1 MGKRGHYA
9 GGKIRG
15 GHSSIIPMAEK
26 LVKEAEKLE
35 AVVGIAPGFIDSRA
49 KSRKPRIEFKI
60 IPIGLEAIV
69 LGNNSKQ
76 SILIYSSSPE
86 ETKTALESILEK

>member
-9 GGKIRG
+9 GHKIRG

-26 LVKEAEKLE
+26 MVKAAEKMS

-49 KSRKPRIEFKI
+49 KSRKPRIEYKI

-69 LGNNSKQ
+69 LGNSSKQ
-76 SILIYSSSPE
+76 SLMIYTSNPQKVKSE
-86 ETKTALESILEK
+86 LEKLA